1 MKLTL
6 ESQAVE
12 VPLSDPRFPLA
23 RVWKGVTDDGREIMA
38 LIACVDSRREADQP
52 RLQADLAELP
62 TELYLSPR
70 QAEYLF
76 GQRRVA

>member
-12 VPLSDPRFPLA
+12 VALADPRFPLA

-38 LIACVDSRREADQP
+38 LIACVDSRREAEQT
-52 RLQADLAELP
+52 RLAAELADLP
-62 TELYLSPR
+62 TDLYLNAR